1 MKFKSTTDV
10 KLFLIDAGR
19 LDLIDSVDESYSPDE
34 ELIEAFLKKR
44 RQLVDKIK
52 DFRKS
57 QQAKQS
63 WRQNRKK
70 YMDGIRDFHK
80 STDGKRFHRN
90 LARFLVSRISNEDFN
105 TLEYTDLVETLKS
118 LSSLPTH
125 LLIDLSYYKTAESQ
139 ATYEE
144 LLDESFPIIYKILN
158 NMYYMNFKIEESD
171 LDMLLRLVDTK
182 ELVNVICES
191 KPSLNREDVLIQLNH
206 QNIHTRDKD
215 SSYLD
220 LVKSLL

>member
-63 WRQNRKK
+63 WRHNRKK
-70 YMDGIRDFHK
+70 YMDGIKDFHK

-90 LARFLVSRISNEDFN
+90 LARFLVSRVSDENFNNQDLNNKVHLYTYEGLKALSSIRTHLYIENEYYKPLMESLYFDEISNLMIKTFIDCELNF
-105 TLEYTDLVETLKS
+105 LENKPISDDNYNLMLES
-118 LSSLPTH
+118 
-125 LLIDLSYYKTAESQ
+125 IDT
-139 ATYEE
+139 
-144 LLDESFPIIYKILN
+144 KILA
-158 NMYYMNFKIEESD
+158 EEISFFYNLEKD
-171 LDMLLRLVDTK
+171 NILNSLTNDDIYIIDFIR
-182 ELVNVICES
+182 ELKNE
-191 KPSLNREDVLIQLNH
+191 K
-206 QNIHTRDKD
+206 K
-215 SSYLD
+215 
-220 LVKSLL
+220 